1 MKLFQ
6 DSALV
11 KQGFLHF
18 TQGRSAIHVF
28 DSDDADADV
37 FKSPINFLQ
46 RAKVLKKIS
55 WLLLLLV
62 VIRRLWLLL
71 WSSNY
76 FMTAGVPSH
85 QRRRLCHYLA
95 NPARILQEKDHDPQR
110 SFRYCTY
117 QLFSNC
123 IHCSSSVISQQT
135 LRPGSLIHISFCFRW
150 RDAWGTVQIC

>member
-1 MKLFQ
+1 MTPNCSADPDGEIRSICAENCIETAMKLFQ
-6 DSALV
+6 DCALV

-62 VIRRLWLLL
+62 VIRRLWLL
-71 WSSNY
+71 
-76 FMTAGVPSH
+76 
-85 QRRRLCHYLA
+85 
-95 NPARILQEKDHDPQR
+95 I
-110 SFRYCTY
+110 
-117 QLFSNC
+117 
-123 IHCSSSVISQQT
+123 
-135 LRPGSLIHISFCFRW
+135 
-150 RDAWGTVQIC
+150 